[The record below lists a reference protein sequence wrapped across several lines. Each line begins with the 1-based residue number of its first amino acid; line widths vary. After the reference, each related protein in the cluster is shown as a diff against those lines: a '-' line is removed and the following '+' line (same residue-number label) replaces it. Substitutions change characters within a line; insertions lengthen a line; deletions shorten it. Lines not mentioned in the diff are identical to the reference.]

1 MQKSTWDSP
10 LLILESLVINGI
22 DTDENTNVK
31 DWNSL
36 EGTPFIV
43 IKIEGKK
50 KKDKRV
56 LYLHR

>member
-1 MQKSTWDSP
+1 M
-10 LLILESLVINGI
+10 ILESLVINGI
-22 DTDENTNVK
+22 DSDENTNVK

-36 EGTPFIV
+36 EGTPFIT